1 MLSFNLKMYPSG
13 NFVTFL
19 FSVLMS
25 EIILLFLSHMPK
37 PEFLK
42 YMLENTRFWGC
53 NLQTCERKINTIV
66 IFSINYLKC
75 LLLLLNIL
83 NI

>member
-1 MLSFNLKMYPSG
+1 MLIIDLKMHHSG

-42 YMLENTRFWGC
+42 YMLENTIFWGC
-53 NLQTCERKINTIV
+53 NLQTCEKKTNTIA
-66 IFSINYLKC
+66 IF
-75 LLLLLNIL
+75 LLTIL
-83 NI
+83 NIYYCY